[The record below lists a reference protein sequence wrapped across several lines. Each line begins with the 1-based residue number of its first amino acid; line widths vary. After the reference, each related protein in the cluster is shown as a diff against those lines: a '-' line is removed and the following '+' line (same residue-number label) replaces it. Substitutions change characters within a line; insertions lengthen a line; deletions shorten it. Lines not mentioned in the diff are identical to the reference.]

1 VGHTRDTDR
10 RHPWVN
16 TGSSRQLN
24 GLVDGWLQRRP
35 AGPETNRLALLRQR
49 FGVRVPGGAPPTSQ
63 VIPRPRWVVLVRA
76 RAWASSAWVASSAGS
91 LRPSHSSTEPWTP
104 PHPGPLL
111 EAASV
116 AAIDVNR
123 GPPRVRAAA
132 AATVIMATTSASVR
146 STRRARCR
154 YATDQRRRRSGPR
167 TRARSSGDGRVHRWR
182 VLREPGTGR
191 MGVGGT
197 AGPVCQW
204 CEGADDEPAHGDH
217 GRARSSEG
225 PRRSS

>member
-1 VGHTRDTDR
+1 MGQHRIVAATEWPGRRLVGTTPRWSCGRPCRPLKATVR
-10 RHPWVN
+10 
-16 TGSSRQLN
+16 GSSP
-24 GLVDGWLQRRP
+24 WRRT
-35 AGPETNRLALLRQR
+35 TNI
-49 FGVRVPGGAPPTSQ
+49 PQ

-104 PHPGPLL
+104 PRPGPLL